1 MHKLFGIRHHGPGS
15 AQRLLRALEQWQPD
29 CVLIELPE
37 DSTSALKWI
46 SHEELVPPVSLLLYN
61 PQNLHQASF
70 LPFAVFSP
78 EWQAL
83 HYAHRQGIPARPMD
97 LPMAHTFALRDSAA
111 DLPQLQLG
119 EAPDP
124 VLVQMLRDPMHY
136 LASLAGYTDS
146 ERWWEHTFETYSND
160 DAVFEAI
167 LDMMTALR
175 QEGLRM
181 ESTETLLREAFM
193 RKTIR
198 QAEKEGFQK
207 IAVVCGAW
215 HSPALHDLNKYPA
228 KNDNA
233 LLRGL
238 KKVKTRCTWIPWS
251 YERLAFQSGYAAG
264 VLSPAWY
271 ELLFLHP
278 EEQGTRWLIRVAQL
292 LRQKHIDASAAHVQ
306 EALRLAEALAAL
318 RHRHNTGI
326 NELEEAALA
335 IFGQGDPAPLQLI
348 QQELVVGKVRGNVPA
363 QVSGIPLQEDFEA
376 EVKSAGLNKYYRG
389 SADLSKPKELDLRVT
404 GNLKASHLLHR
415 LHILGIAWADPL
427 PVSDK
432 AQGSFKEIWQFTDWT
447 PEFIIRLIEMG
458 MWGNTLEE
466 AALQYILHLVQQ
478 EDNLSLLLQR
488 FGEVLRADLPLAVGP
503 MTKRLQ
509 ELGAQT
515 RDVMGLLEALAPLAN
530 ILRYGNTRQ
539 TDAIAVREL
548 LDQLLPRVCIGL
560 PAACRQLDEE
570 PAREFFRLLLEGNR
584 AVSLLNEADATTL
597 WNEALV
603 GIMHIAGAHPLLA
616 GISTRILLDK
626 KTLGAEQTGVELSA
640 ALSKAAGA
648 GDAALWL
655 EGFLHGSGQ
664 LLLHTPS
671 LWDMLNEWLGTLPYE
686 TFREALPVLRR
697 TFSKFTPPE
706 RQEMLHFAKGEGRSK
721 KNFIQVFDL
730 QRAQQINPVL
740 QQLLGLQVLE
750 N

>member
-1 MHKLFGIRHHGPGS
+1 MHKIFGIRHHGPGS

-37 DSTSALKWI
+37 DCQPALKWV
-46 SHEELVPPVSLLLYN
+46 SHAELEVPVALLLYN
-61 PQNLHQASF
+61 PQHLQQASF

-83 HYAHRQGIPARPMD
+83 HYAQRLGISARPMD
-97 LPMAHTFALRDSAA
+97 LPMAHTFALRDSASN
-111 DLPQLQLG
+111 LPKLHLS

-124 VLVQMLRDPMHY
+124 ELVLMLRDPMHY
-136 LASLAGYTDS
+136 LATLAGYDDS
-146 ERWWEHTFETYSND
+146 ERWWEHTFETYSD
-160 DAVFEAI
+160 DNAVFDAI
-167 LDMMTALR
+167 LEMMTALR

-215 HSPALHDLNKYPA
+215 HSPALQALNQYPA

-238 KKVKTRCTWIPWS
+238 KKVKTRCTWVPWS
-251 YERLAFQSGYAAG
+251 YDRLAFQSGYAAG

-278 EEQGTRWLIRVAQL
+278 EEQGVRWLIRVAQL
-292 LRQKHIDASAAHVQ
+292 LRQKHLDASAAHVQ
-306 EALRLAEALAAL
+306 EAVRLADALAAL
-318 RHRHNTGI
+318 RHHSTTGI
-326 NELEEAALA
+326 GELEEAALA
-335 IFGQGDPAPLQLI
+335 VFGQGDAAPLQLI
-348 QQELVVGKVRGNVPA
+348 QQELVIGKVRGNVPA

-376 EVKSAGLNKYYRG
+376 CIKSAGLNKFYRG
-389 SADLSKPKELDLRVT
+389 GADLEKPKELDLRT
-404 GNLKASHLLHR
+404 PSNLKASHLLHR
-415 LHILGIAWADPL
+415 LQILGINWASPV

-432 AQGSFKEIWQFTDWT
+432 VRGSFHELWRFVDWT

-466 AALQYILHLVQQ
+466 ASLHYVMHLVQQ

-488 FGEVLRADLPLAVGP
+488 FGEVLKADLPLAVGP

-539 TDAIAVREL
+539 TDALAVREL
-548 LDQLLPRVCIGL
+548 LDQLLPRICIGL

-584 AVSLLNEADATTL
+584 AVALLNEKEASNL

-603 GIMHIAGAHPLLA
+603 GVMLANGTHPLLA
-616 GISTRILLDK
+616 GIATRILLDK
-626 KTLGAEQTGVELSA
+626 KMLDPEQAGTELSA
-640 ALSKAAGA
+640 ALSRAAGVN
-648 GDAALWL
+648 DAALWL

-664 LLLHTPS
+664 LLLHTPA
-671 LWDMLNEWLGTLPYE
+671 LWGLLNEWLGTLPYE
-686 TFREALPVLRR
+686 VFREALPVLRR

-706 RQEMLHFAKGEGRSK
+706 RQEMLNFAKGDGVAK
-721 KNFIQVFDL
+721 KTVQSNFDPK
-730 QRAQQINPVL
+730 RAQLVNPIL
-740 QQLLGLQVLE
+740 QQLLG
-750 N
+750 

>member
-1 MHKLFGIRHHGPGS
+1 MHKIFGIRHHGPGS

-37 DSTSALKWI
+37 DSQPALKWI
-46 SHEELVPPVSLLLYN
+46 SHAELEVPVALLLYN
-61 PQNLHQASF
+61 PQHLQQASF
-70 LPFAVFSP
+70 LPFAIFSP

-83 HYAHRQGIPARPMD
+83 HYAQRVGITARPMD
-97 LPMAHTFALRDSAA
+97 LPMAHTFALRDSASN
-111 DLPQLQLG
+111 LPQLQLG

-124 VLVQMLRDPMHY
+124 ELVQMLRDPMHY
-136 LASLAGYTDS
+136 LATLAGYDDS
-146 ERWWEHTFETYSND
+146 ERWWEHTFETYSD
-160 DAVFEAI
+160 DNAVFDAI
-167 LDMMTALR
+167 LEMMTALR

-215 HSPALHDLNKYPA
+215 HSPALHALNLYPA

-238 KKVKTRCTWIPWS
+238 KKVKTRCTWVPWS
-251 YERLAFQSGYAAG
+251 YDRLAFQSGYAAG

-278 EEQGTRWLIRVAQL
+278 EEQGVRWLIRVAQL
-292 LRQKHIDASAAHVQ
+292 LRQKHLDASAAHVQ
-306 EALRLAEALAAL
+306 EAVRLADALAAL
-318 RHRHNTGI
+318 RNRSTTGI
-326 NELEEAALA
+326 GELEEAALA
-335 IFGQGDPAPLQLI
+335 VFGQGDAAPLQLI
-348 QQELVVGKVRGNVPA
+348 QQELVIGKIRGNVPA

-376 EVKSAGLNKYYRG
+376 CIKSAGLNKFYRG
-389 SADLSKPKELDLRVT
+389 GADLEKPKELDLRT
-404 GNLKASHLLHR
+404 PSNLKASHLLHR
-415 LHILGIAWADPL
+415 LQILGIAWASPV

-432 AQGSFKEIWQFTDWT
+432 VKGSFHELWRFVDWT

-466 AALQYILHLVQQ
+466 ASLHYILHLVQQ

-488 FGEVLRADLPLAVGP
+488 FGEVLKADLPLAVGP

-539 TDAIAVREL
+539 TDALAVREL

-584 AVSLLNEADATTL
+584 AVALLNEKEASNL

-603 GIMHIAGAHPLLA
+603 GVMLGNGTHPLLA

-626 KTLGAEQTGVELSA
+626 KMLDPEQAGTELSA
-640 ALSKAAGA
+640 ALSRAAGVS
-648 GDAALWL
+648 DAALWL

-664 LLLHTPS
+664 LLLHTPA
-671 LWDMLNEWLGTLPYE
+671 LWDLLNEWLGTLPYE
-686 TFREALPVLRR
+686 VFREALPVLRR

-706 RQEMLHFAKGEGRSK
+706 RQEMLNFAKGDGVVK
-721 KNFIQVFDL
+721 KTVQSNFDP
-730 QRAQQINPVL
+730 QRAQLVNPIL
-740 QQLLGLQVLE
+740 QQLLG
-750 N
+750 

>member
-1 MHKLFGIRHHGPGS
+1 MHKIFGIRHHGPGS

-37 DSTSALKWI
+37 DCQPALKWI
-46 SHEELVPPVSLLLYN
+46 SHAELEVPVALLLYN
-61 PQNLHQASF
+61 PQYLQQASF

-83 HYAHRQGIPARPMD
+83 HYANRVGIPARPMD
-97 LPMAHTFALRDSAA
+97 LPMAHTFALRDSASN
-111 DLPQLQLG
+111 LPQLQLS

-124 VLVQMLRDPMHY
+124 ELVLMLRDPMHY
-136 LASLAGYTDS
+136 LATLAGYDDS
-146 ERWWEHTFETYSND
+146 ERWWEHTFETYSD
-160 DAVFEAI
+160 DNAVFDAI
-167 LDMMTALR
+167 LEMMTALR

-193 RKTIR
+193 RKSIR

-215 HSPALHDLNKYPA
+215 HSPALHALSQYPA

-238 KKVKTRCTWIPWS
+238 KKVKTRCTWVPWS
-251 YERLAFQSGYAAG
+251 YDRLAFQSGYAAG

-278 EEQGTRWLIRVAQL
+278 EEQGVRWLIRVAQL
-292 LRQKHIDASAAHVQ
+292 LRQKHLDASAAHVQ
-306 EALRLAEALAAL
+306 EAVRLADALAAL
-318 RHRHNTGI
+318 RNRSTTGI
-326 NELEEAALA
+326 GELEEAALA
-335 IFGQGDPAPLQLI
+335 VFGQGDAAPLQLI
-348 QQELVVGKVRGNVPA
+348 QQELVIGKIRGNVPA

-376 EVKSAGLNKYYRG
+376 CIKSAGLNKLYRSG
-389 SADLSKPKELDLRVT
+389 TAEEEPKKLDLRT
-404 GNLKASHLLHR
+404 PSNLKASHLLHR
-415 LHILGIAWADPL
+415 LQILGIPWASPVA
-427 PVSDK
+427 VSDK
-432 AQGSFKEIWQFTDWT
+432 VKGSFHELWRFVDWT

-466 AALQYILHLVQQ
+466 ASLHYVLHLVQQ

-488 FGEVLRADLPLAVGP
+488 FGEVLKADLPLAVGP

-539 TDAIAVREL
+539 TDALAVREL

-584 AVSLLNEADATTL
+584 AVALLNEKEASSL

-603 GIMHIAGAHPLLA
+603 GVMLANGTHPLLA
-616 GISTRILLDK
+616 GIATRILLDK
-626 KTLGAEQTGVELSA
+626 KMLDPEQAGTELSA
-640 ALSKAAGA
+640 ALSRAAGVN
-648 GDAALWL
+648 DAALWL

-664 LLLHTPS
+664 LLLHTPALWS
-671 LWDMLNEWLGTLPYE
+671 LLNEWLGTLPYE
-686 TFREALPVLRR
+686 VFREALPVLRR

-706 RQEMLHFAKGEGRSK
+706 RQEMLTFAKGDGVAK
-721 KNFIQVFDL
+721 KTVQASFDP
-730 QRAQQINPVL
+730 QRAQLVNPIL
-740 QQLLGLQVLE
+740 QQLLG
-750 N
+750 

>member
-1 MHKLFGIRHHGPGS
+1 MHKIFGIRHHGPGS

-37 DSTSALKWI
+37 DCQPALKWI
-46 SHEELVPPVSLLLYN
+46 SHAELEVPVALLLYN
-61 PQNLHQASF
+61 PQHLQQASF

-83 HYAHRQGIPARPMD
+83 HYAHRMGIPARPMD
-97 LPMAHTFALRDSAA
+97 LPMAHTFALRDSASN
-111 DLPQLQLG
+111 LPQLQLG

-124 VLVQMLRDPMHY
+124 ELIQMLRDPMHY
-136 LASLAGYTDS
+136 LATLAGYDDS
-146 ERWWEHTFETYSND
+146 ERWWEHTFETYSD
-160 DAVFEAI
+160 DNAVFDAI
-167 LDMMTALR
+167 LEMMTALR

-215 HSPALHDLNKYPA
+215 HSPALHVLNQYPA

-238 KKVKTRCTWIPWS
+238 KKVKTRCTWVPWS
-251 YERLAFQSGYAAG
+251 YDRLAFQSGYAAG

-278 EEQGTRWLIRVAQL
+278 EEQGVRWLIRVAQL
-292 LRQKHIDASAAHVQ
+292 LRQKHLDASAAHVQ
-306 EALRLAEALAAL
+306 EAVRLADALAAL
-318 RHRHNTGI
+318 RQRSTTGI
-326 NELEEAALA
+326 GELEEAALA
-335 IFGQGDPAPLQLI
+335 VFGQGDAAPLQLI
-348 QQELVVGKVRGNVPA
+348 QQELVIGKIRGNVPA

-376 EVKSAGLNKYYRG
+376 CIKSAGLNKLYRSG
-389 SADLSKPKELDLRVT
+389 TAEEEPKKLDLRT
-404 GNLKASHLLHR
+404 PSNLKASHLLHR
-415 LHILGIAWADPL
+415 LQILGIAWASPV

-432 AQGSFKEIWQFTDWT
+432 VRGSFHELWRFVDWT

-466 AALQYILHLVQQ
+466 ASLHYILHLVQQ

-488 FGEVLRADLPLAVGP
+488 FGEVLKADLPLAVGP

-539 TDAIAVREL
+539 TDALAVREL

-584 AVSLLNEADATTL
+584 AVALLNEKEASSL
-597 WNEALV
+597 WNEAL
-603 GIMHIAGAHPLLA
+603 AGVMLGNGSHPLLA
-616 GISTRILLDK
+616 GIATRILLDK
-626 KTLGAEQTGVELSA
+626 KMLDPEQAGTELSA
-640 ALSKAAGA
+640 ALSRAAGVN
-648 GDAALWL
+648 DAALWL

-664 LLLHTPS
+664 LLLHTPA
-671 LWDMLNEWLGTLPYE
+671 LWGLLNEWLGTLSYE
-686 TFREALPVLRR
+686 VFREALPVLRR

-706 RQEMLHFAKGEGRSK
+706 RQEMLNFAKGDGVAK
-721 KNFIQVFDL
+721 KTVQSNFDP
-730 QRAQQINPVL
+730 QRAQLINPIL
-740 QQLLGLQVLE
+740 QQLLS
-750 N
+750 